1 MSSHFRGTESSLTNM
16 LLFDLEV
23 INIYTERFYVMI
35 RDTCFNLV
43 LIIVDLDFRFS
54 LYEILLYVTETVKK
68 KIRSVYN

>member
-1 MSSHFRGTESSLTNM
+1 
-16 LLFDLEV
+16 
-23 INIYTERFYVMI
+23 MI

>member
-1 MSSHFRGTESSLTNM
+1 M